1 MIKINIQMSSQFPK
15 SKNTYGLLSAF
26 LISNMTL
33 MLTPAIAQEKTCIL
47 NENGQKVCGSVIQSS
62 DDSTG
67 RSARSGFTLIFP
79 RADYNF
85 KVQLMKCVRR
95 LRTVDCKFSIIK
107 VGGKSSVELG
117 LIANSRSRVSQATDS
132 QDRSYNATQLTIG
145 NEKTMSYR
153 SEKMNTGQ
161 PISVVL
167 SFPIPKEV
175 KTLKK
180 LTLETQNLD
189 NYTTV
194 IFSNVNIY
202 R

>member
-1 MIKINIQMSSQFPK
+1 MLKIDIQMSSQFAK
-15 SKNTYGLLSAF
+15 SKNVYGLLSAF
-26 LISNMTL
+26 LISNVAL
-33 MLTPAIAQEKTCIL
+33 MLAPAIAQEKTCIL

-62 DDSTG
+62 DNSPG
-67 RSARSGFTLIFP
+67 KSSRSVSTLIFP
-79 RADYNF
+79 RANYNF

-107 VGGKSSVELG
+107 VGGESSVELE
-117 LIANSRSRVSQATDS
+117 LIANSGSKVSQATDS
-132 QDRSYNATQLTIG
+132 QNRSYNAKQLTIG

-153 SEKMNTGQ
+153 SEKLNTGQ
-161 PISVVL
+161 PISVIL

-180 LTLETQNLD
+180 LTLETQHFD
-189 NYTTV
+189 DYSTV

>member
-1 MIKINIQMSSQFPK
+1 MFEIDRKMSSPFA
-15 SKNTYGLLSAF
+15 NGNNIYGLLSAF
-26 LISNMTL
+26 LIANITL
-33 MLTPAIAQEKTCIL
+33 ILAPVIAQEKTCIL
-47 NENGQKVCGSVIQSS
+47 NENGQKICGSAIQSS
-62 DDSTG
+62 NESTG
-67 RSARSGFTLIFP
+67 RSSRSAFTLIFP

-107 VGGKSSVELG
+107 VGGESSVELG
-117 LIANSRSRVSQATDS
+117 LIANSRSRISQATDS
-132 QDRSYNATQLTIG
+132 QNRSYNATQLTIG
-145 NEKTMSYR
+145 NEKTMRYR
-153 SEKMNTGQ
+153 SEKVNTGQ

-167 SFPIPKEV
+167 SFPVPKEV

-189 NYTTV
+189 NYSTV
-194 IFSNVNIY
+194 NFSNVNIY

>member
-1 MIKINIQMSSQFPK
+1 MSSQFAK
-15 SKNTYGLLSAF
+15 SKNVSGLLSAV
-26 LISNMTL
+26 LISTMTL
-33 MLTPAIAQEKTCIL
+33 MLAPAIAQEKTCIL
-47 NENGQKVCGSVIQSS
+47 NENGQKVCGSAIQSS
-62 DDSTG
+62 DDNTG
-67 RSARSGFTLIFP
+67 RSSRSTFTLVFP

-117 LIANSRSRVSQATDS
+117 LIANSKSRISQATDS
-132 QDRSYNATQLTIG
+132 QDRSYNAMQLIIG
-145 NEKTMSYR
+145 NEKTMRYR

-167 SFPIPKEV
+167 SFSIPKEV
-175 KTLKK
+175 KMLKK

-189 NYTTV
+189 NYGTV
-194 IFSNVNIY
+194 NFSNVNIY